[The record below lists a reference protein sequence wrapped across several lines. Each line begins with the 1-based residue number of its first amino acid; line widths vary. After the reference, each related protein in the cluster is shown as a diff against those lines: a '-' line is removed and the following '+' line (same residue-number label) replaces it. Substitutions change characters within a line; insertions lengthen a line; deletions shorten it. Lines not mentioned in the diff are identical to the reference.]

1 MTQVVCTEGFS
12 FYPKTVTFSVGD
24 SLYSVKRFIMDEIL
38 SLVTRAREGDREAFG
53 VLYDTYVQEVYRF
66 LLSKTQR
73 KEEAQDLVSETFI
86 KALNNIAS
94 FSPKRNT
101 SFRAW
106 LLTIANR
113 SFIDST
119 RKHRETSLENVEE
132 PVAKDSP
139 VQNIEQSLLSDALKK
154 ALATLNDTQR
164 ETIILRMWH
173 DCSFQEIAEI
183 LGKSEASTKM
193 LMKRGLL
200 ALKTI
205 VPPHLLLLLITF
217 LIHETP

>member
-1 MTQVVCTEGFS
+1 
-12 FYPKTVTFSVGD
+12 
-24 SLYSVKRFIMDEIL
+24 MDEIL

-66 LLSKTQR
+66 LLSKTHR
-73 KEEAQDLVSETFI
+73 KEDAQDLVSETFI
-86 KALNNIAS
+86 KALNSITS

-106 LLTIANR
+106 LFTIANR

-119 RKHRETSLENVEE
+119 RKRHDTSLENVDE
-132 PVAKDSP
+132 PAAKDSP
-139 VQNIEQSLLSDALKK
+139 VQNTEQSLLSDALKK
-154 ALATLNDTQR
+154 ALATLNDAQR
-164 ETIILRMWH
+164 ETIVLRVWH

-193 LMKRGLL
+193 LVKRGLL
-200 ALKTI
+200 ALKDI
-205 VPPHLLLLLITF
+205 VPPHLLTLLLV
-217 LIHETP
+217 LYVSS

>member
-1 MTQVVCTEGFS
+1 MH
-12 FYPKTVTFSVGD
+12 
-24 SLYSVKRFIMDEIL
+24 EIL
-38 SLVTRAREGDREAFG
+38 DLVTRAREGDREAFG

-66 LLSKTQR
+66 LLSKTHK
-73 KEEAQDLVSETFI
+73 KEDAQDLVSETFI

-106 LLTIANR
+106 LFTIANR

-119 RKHRETSLENVEE
+119 RKRQDASLENVEE
-132 PVAKDSP
+132 PIAKDSP
-139 VQNIEQSLLSDALKK
+139 VHNAEQSLLSDALQR

-164 ETIILRMWH
+164 ETIILRIWH

-200 ALKTI
+200 ALKTL
-205 VPPHLLLLLITF
+205 VPPNLFIFMLILITS
-217 LIHETP
+217 ITHETP

>member
-1 MTQVVCTEGFS
+1 
-12 FYPKTVTFSVGD
+12 
-24 SLYSVKRFIMDEIL
+24 MDEIL
-38 SLVTRAREGDREAFG
+38 NLVTRAREGDREAFG

-66 LLSKTQR
+66 LLSKTHR
-73 KEEAQDLVSETFI
+73 KEDAQDLVSETFI

-101 SFRAW
+101 SFCAW
-106 LLTIANR
+106 LFTIANR

-119 RKHRETSLENVEE
+119 RKRHDTSLENVEE
-132 PVAKDSP
+132 PATKDSP
-139 VQNIEQSLLSDALKK
+139 TQSTEQSLLSDALKK
-154 ALATLNDTQR
+154 ALATLNDAQR
-164 ETIILRMWH
+164 ETIMLRVWH

-193 LMKRGLL
+193 LMKRGLVT
-200 ALKTI
+200 LKTI
-205 VPPHLLLLLITF
+205 IPPNLLVILLIF